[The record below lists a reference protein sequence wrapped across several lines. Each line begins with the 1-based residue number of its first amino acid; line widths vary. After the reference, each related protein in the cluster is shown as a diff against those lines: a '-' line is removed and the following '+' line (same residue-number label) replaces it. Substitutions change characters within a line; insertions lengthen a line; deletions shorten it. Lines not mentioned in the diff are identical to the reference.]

1 MNYSAIIFDLDGTL
15 IDSMLLWRRVDREF
29 LNKRGIEVP
38 SDLFDHLPQGN
49 SFIQTA
55 QYFRDRFGLSD
66 SVESIMQEW
75 TDMVGW
81 HYSNDVQLKPGARA
95 FVTSMRRLGIPVG
108 LGTSNSYE
116 LAEKVLTMNGIW
128 DCFSVVVTGDM
139 HLMGKPFPDIYIKA
153 SQLLGVA
160 PERCLVVEDTITGI
174 QAAKRAGMTAIAIYD
189 EDSIPFHDE
198 IRSTADGFCMDY
210 TELALRIA
218 SGFGIQAEELI
229 MPGKEV

>member
-75 TDMVGW
+75 TDMVSH
-81 HYSNDVQLKPGARA
+81 HYANTVSLKDG
-95 FVTSMRRLGIPVG
+95 VCEIISLLQCKSIPLG

-116 LAEKVLTMNGIW
+116 LAQKVLSQHDIW
-128 DCFSVVVTGDM
+128 NCFSAVVTGDLHM
-139 HLMGKPFPDIYIKA
+139 MGKPWPDIYIKA
-153 SQLLGVA
+153 AEELKTNPA
-160 PERCLVVEDTITGI
+160 DCLVIEDTLTGVM
-174 QAAKRAGMTAIAIYD
+174 AGKAAGMTVYAIYD
-189 EDSIPFHDE
+189 PDSDPQRDDI
-198 IRSTADGFCMDY
+198 I
-210 TELALRIA
+210 ELADLH
-218 SGFGIQAEELI
+218 FQTYQEMLEQLHQQLN
-229 MPGKEV
+229 ETL